1 MGNYFQKTTS
11 AAPLAVFRIAL
22 GLLLFASIVRFWAKG
37 WINELYI
44 LPKHYF
50 PFYGFEFVKPLGEYS
65 YVLFLVC
72 GIFALMVAAGY
83 YYRLATI
90 GLFLS
95 FTYIELIDKSTY
107 LNHYYFIS
115 MVCLLMIFI
124 PAHAYFSI
132 DAKRNVNLLSDRVPA
147 WTVDS
152 LKLLVCMLYFF
163 AGLAK
168 VNSDWLL

>member
-22 GLLLFASIVRFWAKG
+22 GLLLFAGVVRFWAKG

-44 LPKHYF
+44 LPRHFF
-50 PFYGFEFVKPLGEYS
+50 PFYGFEFVKPLGEYT
-65 YVLFLVC
+65 YLLFAICGLCALLV
-72 GIFALMVAAGY
+72 ALGLF
-83 YYRLATI
+83 YRIASI

-115 MVCLLMIFI
+115 MICLMMVFLPANAYYSLDSKRRKNGASNEIPLWCLDVLKCFVCVV
-124 PAHAYFSI
+124 Y
-132 DAKRNVNLLSDRVPA
+132 
-147 WTVDS
+147 
-152 LKLLVCMLYFF
+152 LY

-168 VNSDWLL
+168 VNSD